1 MFEQRKRQEEAEKW
15 KIMDQE
21 IAAYA
26 KKRAAR
32 ELEYKKEQDAKK
44 AEKTSVKDR
53 MIARMEAVN
62 HLTIKPLKD
71 FTHQCNQIQMAQ
83 QMNVGVIHFGSLLL
97 QTTGGNQVMEI
108 IN

>member
-1 MFEQRKRQEEAEKW
+1 LFEQRKRQEEAEKW
-15 KIMDQE
+15 KTMDQE

-44 AEKTSVKDR
+44 AEKSRVKDQ

-62 HLTIKPLKD
+62 PSYHKTLED

-83 QMNVGVIHFGSLLL
+83 RMNVGVIHLGSCCCGLL
-97 QTTGGNQVMEI
+97 VAI
-108 IN
+108 K

>member
-1 MFEQRKRQEEAEKW
+1 LFEQRKRQEEAEKW

-44 AEKTSVKDR
+44 AEKTRVKDQ

-62 HLTIKPLKD
+62 PSYHKTLERFYSPMQPNSDGPKNECWCYPLGLFVAADYWWQSSDGKD
-71 FTHQCNQIQMAQ
+71 
-83 QMNVGVIHFGSLLL
+83 
-97 QTTGGNQVMEI
+97 
-108 IN
+108 